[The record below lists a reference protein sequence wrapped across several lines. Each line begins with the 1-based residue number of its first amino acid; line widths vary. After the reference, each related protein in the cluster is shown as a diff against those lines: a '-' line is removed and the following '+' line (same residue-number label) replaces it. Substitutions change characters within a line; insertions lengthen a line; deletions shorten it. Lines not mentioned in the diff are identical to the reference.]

1 MLESQISFLLKRGLK
16 NFNMRF
22 VFFETI
28 WYHFSIIWNSN
39 RKFNQP
45 KHFSPPH
52 VMIKLL
58 KKKIQKLPV
67 LVYGITIS
75 RELCFVWLQPLIHV
89 SPSEA
94 YQFQGPQEGGA
105 EGLLK
110 TWAHYRNGIYLMK
123 KSSLIT
129 NQRLLGSSDKKQ
141 WITFFRE

>member
-1 MLESQISFLLKRGLK
+1 
-16 NFNMRF
+16 
-22 VFFETI
+22 
-28 WYHFSIIWNSN
+28 
-39 RKFNQP
+39 
-45 KHFSPPH
+45 
-52 VMIKLL
+52 MIKIIK

-75 RELCFVWLQPLIHV
+75 RELCFVRLQPLIHV

-94 YQFQGPQEGGA
+94 YQFEGPHEGA